1 MSPELIQKRR
11 YSPGVDV
18 FAIGIVMYM
27 LLTGGEHPLYDSDDF
42 TTDKYRK
49 SLLALS
55 QFRFPEHLSPLASNL
70 FHRLTKFNTSMRY
83 TAHEALK
90 HPWITRLNK
99 TLIPMTLQDKIENMQ
114 TEHNFRSKIG
124 MMLFLS
130 NVSQADNYVE
140 NSTFQDYKQLLKKV
154 TFKIEK
160 WYEKRQSGALNG
172 EKFLK
177 DEDFVE
183 LDNSP
188 DRFEDSS
195 EEIEETEEL
204 AEDTEPDSGS
214 KLDVDK
220 LTQQNFLFGMSP
232 DRIKES
238 PRRSTKDKSYMTT
251 QGSNEIMMRLHATNQ
266 KSEEHAIKANSSAI
280 KNNKSSK

>member
-1 MSPELIQKRR
+1 M
-11 YSPGVDV
+11 

-27 LLTGGEHPLYDSDDF
+27 LLTGGEHPVYDSDDF
-42 TTDKYRK
+42 TTEKYKK

-83 TAHEALK
+83 TAHEALM

-130 NVSQADNYVE
+130 NVSQSDNYVE
-140 NSTFQDYKQLLKKV
+140 SSTFQDYKKLLKKV
-154 TFKIEK
+154 TFKIDK
-160 WYEKRQSGALNG
+160 WYEKRQSGGING

-183 LDNSP
+183 LDQSP
-188 DRFEDSS
+188 DKFESSS
-195 EEIEETEEL
+195 EEDIGEVVEMIAHDSEPNEESGKL
-204 AEDTEPDSGS
+204 DTE
-214 KLDVDK
+214 KLS
-220 LTQQNFLFGMSP
+220 QQNFLFGMSP
-232 DRIKES
+232 DRTKES
-238 PRRSTKDKSYMTT
+238 PRRSKEKQIVS
-251 QGSNEIMMRLHATNQ
+251 EVKMRLHSTHMQ
-266 KSEEHAIKANSSAI
+266 
-280 KNNKSSK
+280 